1 MNKQFQV
8 KLSGEELVVVAALL
22 GYESIFGIKE
32 AFRLPECRD
41 LSGMVRAC
49 VAQLER
55 SGVLAYRLDGTL
67 QILPELR
74 QAMACLCRAQSVG
87 IFSTNLR
94 PRSNA
99 PVYVME
105 REGTAIILKRS
116 GPGRYAVASLNARR
130 WKTLFPEKLMSAQG
144 GQGEQSIP
152 LEEAE
157 QVKRQILAFD
167 REGAEQRLSRCVPEP
182 EKDTVK
188 RLAEILSGS
197 CGYFSV
203 QIYRNTQGLYRETCH
218 AFLALVGGRAVSLDL
233 GENGMLTFAFPP
245 LEDLADQLRA
255 QFQGGAGRRK
265 PT

>member
-32 AFRLPECRD
+32 AFQLPERQD

-74 QAMACLCRAQSVG
+74 QAMACLCQAQSVG

-94 PRSNA
+94 PRANA

-105 REGTAIILKRS
+105 RKGTAVILKQS

-130 WKTLFPEKLMSAQG
+130 WKALFPEKLLSAQG

-157 QVKRQILAFD
+157 QVQRQIQAFD
-167 REGAEQRLSRCVPEP
+167 REGAEQRLSRCVP

-218 AFLALVGGRAVSLDL
+218 AFLALVDGHAVSLEL
-233 GENGMLTFAFPP
+233 GEDGMLTFASPAP
-245 LEDLADQLRA
+245 EDLADQLRA